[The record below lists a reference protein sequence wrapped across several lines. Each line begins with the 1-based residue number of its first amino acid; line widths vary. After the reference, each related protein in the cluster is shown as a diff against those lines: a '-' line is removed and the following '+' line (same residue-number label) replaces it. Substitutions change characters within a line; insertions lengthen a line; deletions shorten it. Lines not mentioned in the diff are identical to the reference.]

1 MTPAAAAPTGKIVVG
16 GVPDDPGV
24 PGVPVDFRGVTD
36 GVVGAARI
44 PGAVS
49 GRSGAVSGR
58 TGAVS
63 GRSGATSE
71 GYGVFGGP
79 A

>member
-1 MTPAAAAPTGKIVVG
+1 MTPAAAAPAWKIVVG

-49 GRSGAVSGR
+49 GGTGAVSGR